1 MTDNTNTK
9 KEIIHEI
16 LAIADYLREN
26 KLFNMTRSASSLDLD
41 RKENLLELRT
51 KMLAV
56 IIGDRVKKGLKG
68 EDPDL
73 QELGREYQEK
83 VETIRMRITEERTA
97 IHDEVK
103 SVLTEWL
110 GDDLEIWVSDNNI
123 RLGIL
128 GTGEHPH
135 NLNIDIYYRE
145 PNEWGEKKPSVIEI
159 NQPTFGS
166 WNPKAVDNADIR
178 QFFGILNELANGDK
192 EDWYHLNKIKDL
204 MDKGWAVTL
213 DRIHSYDELEKEY
226 HDKMVDAISPIVTT
240 MKF

>member
-16 LAIADYLREN
+16 LAIANYLREN
-26 KLFNMTRSASSLDLD
+26 KLFNMNRSASSLDLD
-41 RKENLLELRT
+41 KKDDLLELRT

-56 IIGDRVKKGLKG
+56 IIGDRAKKGLKG

-83 VETIRMRITEERTA
+83 VEALRDRLSNERKS
-97 IHDEVK
+97 IHAEIESLIK
-103 SVLTEWL
+103 EWL
-110 GDDLEIWVSDNNI
+110 GDDLEVRISDNNI
-123 RLGIL
+123 CLRIQ
-128 GTGEHPH
+128 GTGDHPH
-135 NLNIDIYYRE
+135 NLDIDIYYRE
-145 PNEWGEKKPSVIEI
+145 PNEWGEQKPSVIEI

-166 WNPKAVDNADIR
+166 WNPKASNNADIR
-178 QFFGILNELANGDK
+178 QFFAILNEIVNGDK

-204 MDKGWAVTL
+204 MDKGWATVL
-213 DRIHSYDELEKEY
+213 DRIHSYDKLEKEY
-226 HDKMVDAISPIVTT
+226 HDKMVDVISPIVWD